1 MFERLRTQRSTVADS
16 SLALLL
22 FAIGLWEILRE
33 PLADDLVQGP
43 QALNVAAVALIT
55 LPLAMRRR
63 APLAVSA
70 AVFGAIALRALIAEP
85 LEILPSFL
93 AALVAA
99 YSVAAYS
106 TRWPASVGL
115 ALAVGAIEIAA
126 ARGSGGDA
134 SPDPVVAPIFL
145 AAVWAVGRVA
155 STRHAGARAIEHR
168 AAELDRRREE
178 EARAAVATERA
189 RIARELHDS
198 VSHSLAMIAMQ
209 SGGAQGI
216 LRRQPERA
224 EESLRS
230 IERAA
235 REGLTE
241 MRRMLGLMGED
252 GDETELSPQPEIGR
266 VETLIEGARQAGL
279 EVSFES
285 KGKPRPLAPA
295 VDLSAYRIVQEA
307 LTNAAKHAGRCHAAV
322 ALRWRE
328 RTLELE
334 VINGGAAPPSAGT
347 RPTGRGLIGM
357 RERAALVGGELETG
371 HNEDGEFRVWAHL
384 PLEPTP

>member
-1 MFERLRTQRSTVADS
+1 MPERLRTQRSRVADAA
-16 SLALLL
+16 LALLL
-22 FAIGLWEILRE
+22 FAIGLWELLRE
-33 PLADDLVQGP
+33 PLADDVVRGP
-43 QALNVAAVALIT
+43 LALNLAAVALIT
-55 LPLAMRRR
+55 LPLAIRRR

-70 AVFGAIALRALIAEP
+70 AVFGAIALRALAAEP

-106 TRWPASVGL
+106 TKWPALL
-115 ALAVGAIEIAA
+115 ALALSVGAIEIAA

-134 SPDPVVAPIFL
+134 SPDAVVAPIFL
-145 AAVWAVGRVA
+145 AAVWAVGFVA
-155 STRHAGARAIEHR
+155 SSRDAGARAIEHR
-168 AAELDRRREE
+168 AAERDRRREE

-241 MRRMLGLMGED
+241 MRRLLGLIGED
-252 GDETELSPQPEIGR
+252 SDETELSPQPEIAR
-266 VETLIEGARQAGL
+266 VTTLIEAARDAGL
-279 EVSFES
+279 EVSFASE
-285 KGKPRPLAPA
+285 GEPRPVAPA

-307 LTNAAKHAGRCHAAV
+307 LTNAAKHAGRCRAAV
-322 ALRWRE
+322 ALRWHQ

-334 VINGGAAPPSAGT
+334 VTNDGAPASAEK

-357 RERAALVGGELETG
+357 RERAALVEGELETG
-371 HNEDGEFRVWAHL
+371 RCENGDFRVWARL

>member
-1 MFERLRTQRSTVADS
+1 MFERLRTQRPTVADS

-33 PLADDLVQGP
+33 PLADDLVQGQ

-99 YSVAAYS
+99 YSVAAYA

-126 ARGSGGDA
+126 ARGSGGEA

-155 STRHAGARAIEHR
+155 STRHAGARAIERR

-224 EESLRS
+224 EESLR
-230 IERAA
+230 
-235 REGLTE
+235 
-241 MRRMLGLMGED
+241 
-252 GDETELSPQPEIGR
+252 
-266 VETLIEGARQAGL
+266 
-279 EVSFES
+279 
-285 KGKPRPLAPA
+285 
-295 VDLSAYRIVQEA
+295 
-307 LTNAAKHAGRCHAAV
+307 
-322 ALRWRE
+322 
-328 RTLELE
+328 
-334 VINGGAAPPSAGT
+334 
-347 RPTGRGLIGM
+347 
-357 RERAALVGGELETG
+357 
-371 HNEDGEFRVWAHL
+371 
-384 PLEPTP
+384 

>member
-1 MFERLRTQRSTVADS
+1 MRTHRSTVADS
-16 SLALLL
+16 ALALLL
-22 FAIGLWEILRE
+22 FGIGLWEVLGQ

-43 QALNVAAVALIT
+43 LALNLAAVSLMT
-55 LPLAMRRR
+55 LPLATRRR
-63 APLAVSA
+63 APLAVCA
-70 AVFGAIALRALIAEP
+70 AVFGSIALRSLVAEP
-85 LEILPSFL
+85 LELLPSFL

-106 TRWPASVGL
+106 TNWPSLLGL

-126 ARGSGGDA
+126 AKGSGGDA
-134 SPDPVVAPIFL
+134 SPDPVAAPIFV

-155 STRHAGARAIEHR
+155 SSRHAGAREIERR
-168 AAELDRRREE
+168 AAERDRRREE
-178 EARAAVATERA
+178 EARAAVAAERG
-189 RIARELHDS
+189 RIARELHDA

-209 SGGAQGI
+209 SGGAQAI

-241 MRRMLGLMGED
+241 MRRLLGLMGED
-252 GDETELSPQPEIGR
+252 RDGAELSPQPEIAR

-279 EVSFES
+279 EVSFEAE
-285 KGKPRPLAPA
+285 GKPRPVAPA
-295 VDLSAYRIVQEA
+295 VSLSAYRIVQEA
-307 LTNAAKHAGRCHAAV
+307 LTNAAKHAGPCRAAV
-322 ALRWRE
+322 ALRWQQ

-334 VINGGAAPPSAGT
+334 VTNDGVPPSSGDQP
-347 RPTGRGLIGM
+347 PTGRGLIGM
-357 RERAALVGGELETG
+357 GERAALVGGELETG
-371 HNEDGEFRVWAHL
+371 RRQNGDFRVLARL
-384 PLEPTP
+384 PVEPAP

>member
-1 MFERLRTQRSTVADS
+1 MPERLRTQRSTVADAA
-16 SLALLL
+16 LALLL
-22 FAIGLWEILRE
+22 FAIGLWELLGE
-33 PLADDLVQGP
+33 PIADDVVQGP
-43 QALNVAAVALIT
+43 LALNLAAVALIT
-55 LPLAMRRR
+55 LSLAIRRR

-70 AVFGAIALRALIAEP
+70 TVFAAIALRALVAEP
-85 LEILPSFL
+85 LESLPSFL

-106 TRWPASVGL
+106 TMRPALLGL
-115 ALAVGAIEIAA
+115 ALAVGMIEIAA
-126 ARGSGGDA
+126 VRGSGGDA
-134 SPDPVVAPIFL
+134 SPDPVAAPIFL

-155 STRHAGARAIEHR
+155 SSRHAGARAIERR
-168 AAELDRRREE
+168 AAELNRRREE
-178 EARAAVATERA
+178 ETRAAVATERR

-241 MRRMLGLMGED
+241 MRRMLGLMGEN
-252 GDETELSPQPEIGR
+252 GTETELSPQPEIAR
-266 VETLIEGARQAGL
+266 VETLIERARQAGL

-285 KGKPRPLAPA
+285 EGEPRPVAPA

-307 LTNAAKHAGRCHAAV
+307 LTNAAKHAGRCRAAV
-322 ALRWRE
+322 ALRWRQ

-334 VINGGAAPPSAGT
+334 VTNDGAPPASHDEHSS
-347 RPTGRGLIGM
+347 GRGMIGM
-357 RERAALVGGELETG
+357 RERAAVVGGELEAG
-371 HNEDGEFRVWAHL
+371 PSENGGFRVRARL
-384 PLEPTP
+384 PLEPAP

>member
-1 MFERLRTQRSTVADS
+1 MLERLRTQRSTVADS

-22 FAIGLWEILRE
+22 FAIGLWEVLGE

-43 QALNVAAVALIT
+43 QALNLAAVALVT
-55 LPLAMRRR
+55 LPLAIRRR

-70 AVFGAIALRALIAEP
+70 VVFWAIALRALVAEP
-85 LEILPSFL
+85 LEILPTFL
-93 AALVAA
+93 AALAAA

-106 TRWPASVGL
+106 TRWRALLGL
-115 ALAVGAIEIAA
+115 ALSVGAVEIAA

-145 AAVWAVGRVA
+145 GAVWAVGRVA
-155 STRHAGARAIEHR
+155 SSRHAGARAIERR

-209 SGGAQGI
+209 SGGAQDI

-252 GDETELSPQPEIGR
+252 GDETELSPPPEIAR

-279 EVSFES
+279 EVSFQSE
-285 KGKPRPLAPA
+285 GEPRPVAPA
-295 VDLSAYRIVQEA
+295 IGLSAYRIVQEA

-322 ALRWRE
+322 ALRWRQ

-334 VINGGAAPPSAGT
+334 VTNEGAPPANADKH
-347 RPTGRGLIGM
+347 PTGRGLIGM

-371 HNEDGEFRVWAHL
+371 HNENGEFRVWARL